1 MPVVVLFPPAPRY
14 PHDDQARWSCYA
26 HFPEAL
32 KKRCLPAWS
41 AWRPRTGVQSGQGRK
56 EGVVVV
62 WELMASVPRTKDRP
76 HVHAAGAGSS
86 GVAVRGPG
94 VLAGL
99 GPPGCNLA
107 AQPPRPP
114 LGVLLAH

>member
-41 AWRPRTGVQSGQGRK
+41 AWRPRTGMQSGQGRN

-76 HVHAAGAGSS
+76 HVHAAGAGSGQS
-86 GVAVRGPG
+86 CSQRPWGACGAGPTR
-94 VLAGL
+94 L
-99 GPPGCNLA
+99 
-107 AQPPRPP
+107 
-114 LGVLLAH
+114 

>member
-86 GVAVRGPG
+86 QSCRQRPWGACGAGPTR
-94 VLAGL
+94 L
-99 GPPGCNLA
+99 
-107 AQPPRPP
+107 
-114 LGVLLAH
+114 